1 MLIIWWWRY
10 YYYTTW
16 LARKSGGGGDDVIII
31 STTAHFTCHFSVKF
45 FFRSKGENV
54 QTLYYIVQHFQAAVA
69 DCDHGNNN
77 NHWITESLL
86 CYFSP
91 EMWKKII
98 RCGVRYYVLVAW
110 CLTTWLACCS
120 ANLLICRHA
129 VKNALIFL
137 SVYLSVSEW
146 LTVWVIQTWWSL
158 HSDK

>member
-1 MLIIWWWRY
+1 MMKILLLHYLTCKKKWWWWWRRHHHQY
-10 YYYTTW
+10 HRSFHLSFFCQVFFFVQKGKMYRHFIT
-16 LARKSGGGGDDVIII
+16 LFSIFKLLLLIVIMVIII
-31 STTAHFTCHFSVKF
+31 II
-45 FFRSKGENV
+45 E
-54 QTLYYIVQHFQAAVA
+54 LL
-69 DCDHGNNN
+69 
-77 NHWITESLL
+77 NHCCVISLL
-86 CYFSP
+86 
-91 EMWKKII
+91 